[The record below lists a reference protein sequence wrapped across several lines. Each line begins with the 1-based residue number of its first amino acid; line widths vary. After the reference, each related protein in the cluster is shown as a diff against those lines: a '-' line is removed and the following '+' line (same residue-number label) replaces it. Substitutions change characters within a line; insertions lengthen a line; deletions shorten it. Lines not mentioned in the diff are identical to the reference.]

1 VTLVSQPSTR
11 GREIAHLFRDSRGLL
26 TTRACDIDAILS
38 EAEVE
43 VTPSRRSDP
52 GYAAVLI
59 RLQGGGAGI
68 MMAADQPQGRR
79 RFSLAHELGHFYIPA
94 HLNAG
99 PMLKC
104 ADADLRARSSD
115 SKVLEWE
122 ANDFAAELLMP
133 RKLFGQDIRN
143 KAINFGVVEQL
154 AGPEMYQ
161 ISMTAAAWRLV
172 QLTREPCALVM
183 SVEGAISWVA
193 RSESF
198 PYRVPERNQRIG
210 SGTAAA
216 AVFRGEAA
224 NRKAESVPPYEWLE
238 IREGR
243 SLENIELLE
252 STFAIPSLRQIL
264 SLLWV
269 SEIEENEFDD

>member
-1 VTLVSQPSTR
+1 MTLASQPSTR

-26 TTRACDIDAILS
+26 ATRACDVDAILR

-43 VTPSRRSDP
+43 VTLSRSSDP

-68 MMAADQPQGRR
+68 MMAADQSEGRR
-79 RFSLAHELGHFYIPA
+79 RFSLAHELGHFYIPS
-94 HLNAG
+94 HVNAG
-99 PMLKC
+99 PMLRC

-143 KAINFGVVEQL
+143 KPINFGVVEQL
-154 AGPEMYQ
+154 AAKEMYQ
-161 ISMTAAAWRLV
+161 VSMTAAAWRLV
-172 QLTREPCALVM
+172 QLTREQCALVM
-183 SVEGAISWVA
+183 TVEGAINWVA
-193 RSESF
+193 RSASF
-198 PYRVPERNQRIG
+198 AHRIPERNQRIG

-216 AVFRGEAA
+216 AVFRGEAE
-224 NRKAESVPPYEWLE
+224 NRKAESVPPFEWLE
-238 IREGR
+238 IREGQ
-243 SLENIELLE
+243 SLDNVELLE
-252 STFAIPSLRQIL
+252 STFSIPSLNQVL

-269 SEIEENEFDD
+269 SEAEEDEFDD